1 MPPMIL
7 SVTYVPMLTSSQQV
21 YKRIFDVLLCLIILP
36 VVIIPMGVLIC
47 IATFSTGM
55 NGLFSQI
62 RIGKKARPFQL
73 YKIRTLKGLHH
84 ESIKEITDNKTVFGS
99 WLRKTK
105 LDELPQLFNILIGD
119 MSWVGPRPDIPGYAD
134 QLSGEDRIVL
144 SVRPGLTGPATI
156 KYKDEDKL
164 LLAQEDP
171 QDYNDKVIWP
181 DKVEINKQYIKN
193 WSLLKDI
200 KYILASV

>member
-1 MPPMIL
+1 
-7 SVTYVPMLTSSQQV
+7 MLTSSQQV

-36 VVIIPMGVLIC
+36 VVIIPMGILIC
-47 IATFSTGM
+47 IARVSTGM

-62 RIGKKARPFQL
+62 RIGKNARPFRL
-73 YKIRTLKGLHH
+73 YKIRTLKGLQH
-84 ESIKEITDNKTVFGS
+84 ESIREITENKTVFGN

-105 LDELPQLFNILIGD
+105 LDELPQLYNILIGD
-119 MSWVGPRPDIPGYAD
+119 MSWVGPRPDVPGYAD
-134 QLSGEDRIVL
+134 LLSGEDRIVL
-144 SVRPGLTGPATI
+144 SIRPGLTGPATI
-156 KYKDEDKL
+156 KYKDEDRL

-171 QDYNDKVIWP
+171 QDYNDNVIWP